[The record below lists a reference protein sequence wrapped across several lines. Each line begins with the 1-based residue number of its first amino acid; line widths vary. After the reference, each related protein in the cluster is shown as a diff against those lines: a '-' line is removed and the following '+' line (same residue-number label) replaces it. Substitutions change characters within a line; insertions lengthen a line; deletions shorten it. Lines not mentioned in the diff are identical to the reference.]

1 MSGPTIEERVGN
13 LTVEFREYRKSSEEF
28 MREVRADVKTL
39 IADKNE
45 RSGADKVRKVFAAI
59 AFFIVS
65 NAIVE
70 YANRAT
76 MKRRLQCLTK

>member
-1 MSGPTIEERVGN
+1 M
-13 LTVEFREYRKSSEEF
+13 
-28 MREVRADVKTL
+28 L
-39 IADKNE
+39 IALL
-45 RSGADKVRKVFAAI
+45 AAI

-76 MKRRLQCLTK
+76 MNWMQQPYKWRRLSLYLYHCLKMTVEWEDI

>member
-1 MSGPTIEERVGN
+1 M
-13 LTVEFREYRKSSEEF
+13 
-28 MREVRADVKTL
+28 L
-39 IADKNE
+39 IALL
-45 RSGADKVRKVFAAI
+45 AAI

-76 MKRRLQCLTK
+76 MKRRLQCRMKQQPTKYRAG